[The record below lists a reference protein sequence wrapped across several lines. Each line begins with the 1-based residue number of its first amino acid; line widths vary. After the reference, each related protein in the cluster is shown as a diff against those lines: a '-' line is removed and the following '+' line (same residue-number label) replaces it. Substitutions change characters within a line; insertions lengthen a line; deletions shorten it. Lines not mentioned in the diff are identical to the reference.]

1 MVYKVLSNLATQQ
14 LSNSKNMKTLEKLR
28 DKLNKNAELSG
39 QEKETNKIINKF
51 LEKTNPDV
59 HYKNVGGYGIIAIY
73 KGIEEG
79 KNILL
84 RADIDGLNIPLEC
97 LKTNDK
103 SLKEEFKSLGSKA
116 LVQKP
121 YSHRCGHDGHAT
133 ILCGLAMRYGKKR
146 PEKGNVILLFQPAE
160 ETGEGAL
167 AVINDPL
174 FKEIKI
180 DMAFALH
187 NLPGFAKHQ
196 IVLKKGCFASASLGL
211 RLIFDGATS
220 HASQPEKGNNPQRV
234 ITTLLDA
241 FQKKYE
247 NLKRD
252 RFHTTLTVTH
262 VAIGEETFGVTPGH
276 AEIWLT
282 LRSQDDKS
290 LQNLTDSTIALS
302 EYVAKEFKLKFSHS
316 IHEAFAATMNSSR
329 ETELVEQAAK
339 DLKLSVNYI
348 KEPFPWS
355 EDFGRFGNICPVC
368 LFGLGCGLE
377 HEPLHS
383 PIYDFEDE
391 IIDTGV
397 EIFYQLGVRN

>member
-1 MVYKVLSNLATQQ
+1 MKV
-14 LSNSKNMKTLEKLR
+14 LEKLR

-59 HYKNVGGYGIIAIY
+59 HYKNVGGYGIVAIY
-73 KGIEEG
+73 KGVEEG
-79 KNILL
+79 KNILF

-146 PEKGNVILLFQPAE
+146 PEKGNVILLFHPAE

-187 NLPGFAKHQ
+187 NLPGYAKHQ
-196 IVLKKGCFASASLGL
+196 IILKKGCFASASLGL
-211 RLIFDGATS
+211 KLIFDGATS

-252 RFHTTLTVTH
+252 KFHTTLTVTH

-282 LRSQDDKS
+282 LRSQDDS
-290 LQNLTDSTIALS
+290 ALRQLTESTIALS
-302 EYVAKEFKLKFSHS
+302 EYVAKEFKLKFTHS
-316 IHEAFAATMNSSR
+316 IHEDFVATINSDKLTGIVEKSAQ
-329 ETELVEQAAK
+329 ELR
-339 DLKLSVNYI
+339 LSVNKI
-348 KEPFPWS
+348 NTPFPWS
-355 EDFGRFGNICPVC
+355 EDFGRFGTLCPVC
-368 LFGLGCGLE
+368 LFGLGSGLE

-391 IIDTGV
+391 IIDTGIDIFEKIV
-397 EIFYQLGVRN
+397 EIEDLKI

>member
-1 MVYKVLSNLATQQ
+1 
-14 LSNSKNMKTLEKLR
+14 MKTLEKLR

-79 KNILL
+79 MNILL
-84 RADIDGLNIPLEC
+84 RADIDGLNIPSGQQ
-97 LKTNDK
+97 TTDNRQQ
-103 SLKEEFKSLGSKA
+103 SGSKA
-116 LVQKP
+116 NSQLPIANCQ

-133 ILCGLAMRYGKKR
+133 ILCGLAMRYGKQR
-146 PEKGNVILLFQPAE
+146 PAKGDVILLFQPAE

-174 FKEIKI
+174 FKDIKI

-187 NLPGFAKHQ
+187 NLPGYAKHQ
-196 IVLKKGCFASASLGL
+196 VILKKGCFASASLGL
-211 RLIFDGATS
+211 KLIFDGATS

-252 RFHTTLTVTH
+252 KYRTTLTVTH
-262 VAIGEETFGVTPGH
+262 VSIGEETFGVTPGH

-290 LQNLTDSTIALS
+290 LRNLTDSTIALS
-302 EYVAKEFKLKFSHS
+302 EYVAKEFKLRFSHS
-316 IHEAFAATMNSSR
+316 IHEAFATTINTSR
-329 ETELVEQAAK
+329 EVDIVEQVAK

-355 EDFGRFGNICPVC
+355 EDFGRFGSICPIC
-368 LFGLGCGLE
+368 LFGLGCGFE

-383 PIYDFEDE
+383 PVYDFEDE

-397 EIFYQLGVRN
+397 EIFYQLGIRS

>member
-1 MVYKVLSNLATQQ
+1 MKV
-14 LSNSKNMKTLEKLR
+14 LEKLR

-59 HYKNVGGYGIIAIY
+59 LHKNVGGYGIIAIY
-73 KGIEEG
+73 KGVEDG
-79 KNILL
+79 KNILF

-103 SLKEEFKSLGSKA
+103 SLKEEFKSLSSKA

-187 NLPGFAKHQ
+187 NLPGYAKHQ
-196 IVLKKGCFASASLGL
+196 IILKKGCFASASLGL
-211 RLIFDGATS
+211 KLIFDGATS

-252 RFHTTLTVTH
+252 KFHTTLTVTH

-302 EYVAKEFKLKFSHS
+302 EYVAKEFRLKFSHS

-339 DLKLSVNYI
+339 ELKLSVNYI

-355 EDFGRFGNICPVC
+355 EDFGRFGSICPVC
-368 LFGLGCGLE
+368 LFGLGSGFE

-383 PIYDFEDE
+383 PVYDFEDE

-397 EIFYQLGVRN
+397 DIFYQLGVVETSLL

>member
-1 MVYKVLSNLATQQ
+1 
-14 LSNSKNMKTLEKLR
+14 MKTLEKLR

-59 HYKNVGGYGIIAIY
+59 HYKNVGGYGIVAIY
-73 KGIEEG
+73 KGAEEG
-79 KNILL
+79 RNILF

-103 SLKEEFKSLGSKA
+103 SLKEEFKSLSSKA

-187 NLPGFAKHQ
+187 NLPGYAKHQ
-196 IVLKKGCFASASLGL
+196 IILKKGCFASASLGL
-211 RLIFDGATS
+211 KLIFDGATS
-220 HASQPEKGNNPQRV
+220 HASQPEKGNNPQCV

-247 NLKRD
+247 NLKKD
-252 RFHTTLTVTH
+252 KFHTTLTVTH

-302 EYVAKEFKLKFSHS
+302 EYVAKEFKLNFSHS
-316 IHEAFAATMNSSR
+316 INEAFAATMNSNR
-329 ETELVEQAAK
+329 ETEVVEQAAK
-339 DLKLSVNYI
+339 DLKLSVNNI
-348 KEPFPWS
+348 KDPFPWS
-355 EDFGRFGNICPVC
+355 EDFGRFGSICPIC
-368 LFGLGCGLE
+368 LFGLGCGFE

-383 PIYDFEDE
+383 PVYDFEDE

-397 EIFYQLGVRN
+397 DIFYQLGVMN

>member
-1 MVYKVLSNLATQQ
+1 MKV
-14 LSNSKNMKTLEKLR
+14 LEKLR

-59 HYKNVGGYGIIAIY
+59 HYKNVGGYGIVAIY
-73 KGIEEG
+73 KGVEEG
-79 KNILL
+79 KNILF
-84 RADIDGLNIPLEC
+84 RADIDGLNIPMIQPSAVSYQLSAVSSQRSVSE
-97 LKTNDK
+97 
-103 SLKEEFKSLGSKA
+103 SKA
-116 LVQKP
+116 NGQ

-146 PEKGNVILLFQPAE
+146 PKNGNVILLFQPAE

-187 NLPGFAKHQ
+187 NLPGYAKHQ
-196 IVLKKGCFASASLGL
+196 IILKKGCFASASLGL
-211 RLIFDGATS
+211 KLIFEGATS

-252 RFHTTLTVTH
+252 KFHTTLTVTH
-262 VAIGEETFGVTPGH
+262 VAIGEETFGVTPGY

-282 LRSQDDKS
+282 LRSQDDSALK
-290 LQNLTDSTIALS
+290 QLTDSTIALS

-316 IHEAFAATMNSSR
+316 IHEAFAATMNSGR
-329 ETELVEQAAK
+329 EVDIVEQAAK
-339 DLKLSVNYI
+339 DLKLSVNNI

-355 EDFGRFGNICPVC
+355 EDFGRFGSICPVC
-368 LFGLGCGLE
+368 LFGLGSGFE

-397 EIFYQLGVRN
+397 DIFEKIVEIEDLKI

>member
-1 MVYKVLSNLATQQ
+1 MKV
-14 LSNSKNMKTLEKLR
+14 LEKLR

-59 HYKNVGGYGIIAIY
+59 HYKNVGGYGIVAIY
-73 KGIEEG
+73 KGVEEG
-79 KNILL
+79 KNILF

-103 SLKEEFKSLGSKA
+103 SLKEEFKSLSSKA

-187 NLPGFAKHQ
+187 NLPGYAKHQ
-196 IVLKKGCFASASLGL
+196 IILKKGCFASASLGL
-211 RLIFDGATS
+211 KLIFDGATS

-252 RFHTTLTVTH
+252 KFHTTLTVTH

-282 LRSQDDKS
+282 LRSQDDSALK
-290 LQNLTDSTIALS
+290 QLTDSTIALS

-316 IHEAFAATMNSSR
+316 IHEAFAATMNSGR
-329 ETELVEQAAK
+329 EVDIVEQAAK
-339 DLKLSVNYI
+339 DLKLSVNNI

-355 EDFGRFGNICPVC
+355 EDFGRFGSICPVC
-368 LFGLGCGLE
+368 LFGLGSGFE

-391 IIDTGV
+391 IIDTGIDVFDKIV
-397 EIFYQLGVRN
+397 EIEDLKI

>member
-1 MVYKVLSNLATQQ
+1 MKV
-14 LSNSKNMKTLEKLR
+14 LEKLR

-59 HYKNVGGYGIIAIY
+59 HYKNVGGYGIVAIY
-73 KGIEEG
+73 KGVEEG
-79 KNILL
+79 KNILF
-84 RADIDGLNIPLEC
+84 RADIDGLNIPMIQPSAVSYQQSVSES
-97 LKTNDK
+97 KVND
-103 SLKEEFKSLGSKA
+103 
-116 LVQKP
+116 QKP
-121 YSHRCGHDGHAT
+121 IANCQYSHRCGHDGHAT

-187 NLPGFAKHQ
+187 NLPGYAKHQ
-196 IVLKKGCFASASLGL
+196 IILKKGCFASASLGL
-211 RLIFDGATS
+211 KLIFEGATS

-252 RFHTTLTVTH
+252 KFHTTLTVTH

-282 LRSQDDKS
+282 LRSQDDES

-302 EYVAKEFKLKFSHS
+302 EYVAKEFRLKFSHS

-355 EDFGRFGNICPVC
+355 EDFGRFGSICPVC
-368 LFGLGCGLE
+368 LFGLGSGFE

-391 IIDTGV
+391 IIDTGIDVFDKIV
-397 EIFYQLGVRN
+397 EIEDLKI

>member
-1 MVYKVLSNLATQQ
+1 MKV
-14 LSNSKNMKTLEKLR
+14 LEKLR

-59 HYKNVGGYGIIAIY
+59 HYKNVGGYGIVAIY

-79 KNILL
+79 KNILF

-187 NLPGFAKHQ
+187 NLPGYAKHQ
-196 IVLKKGCFASASLGL
+196 IILKKGCFASASLGL
-211 RLIFDGATS
+211 KLIFDGATS

-252 RFHTTLTVTH
+252 KFHTTLTVTH

-282 LRSQDDKS
+282 LRSQDDSALK
-290 LQNLTDSTIALS
+290 QLTDSTIALS

-316 IHEAFAATMNSSR
+316 IHEAFAATMNSGR
-329 ETELVEQAAK
+329 EVDIVEQAAK
-339 DLKLSVNYI
+339 DLKLSVNNI

-355 EDFGRFGNICPVC
+355 EDFGRFGSICPVC
-368 LFGLGCGLE
+368 LFGLGSGFE

-397 EIFYQLGVRN
+397 DIFEKIVEIEDLKI

>member
-1 MVYKVLSNLATQQ
+1 
-14 LSNSKNMKTLEKLR
+14 MKTLEKLR

-59 HYKNVGGYGIIAIY
+59 HYKNVGGYGIVAIY
-73 KGIEEG
+73 KGAEEG
-79 KNILL
+79 NNILF
-84 RADIDGLNIPLEC
+84 RADIDGLNIPSGQQ
-97 LKTNDK
+97 TTVPDHVDGIDQRFDK
-103 SLKEEFKSLGSKA
+103 LSDRKVQSSEFK
-116 LVQKP
+116 VQSQ

-174 FKEIKI
+174 FKDIKI

-187 NLPGFAKHQ
+187 NLPGYAKHQ

-211 RLIFDGATS
+211 KLIFDGATS

-252 RFHTTLTVTH
+252 KYHTTLTVTH
-262 VAIGEETFGVTPGH
+262 VAIGEETFGVAPGH

-290 LQNLTDSTIALS
+290 LQNLTESTIALS

-329 ETELVEQAAK
+329 EVDIVEQAAK
-339 DLKLSVNYI
+339 DLKLSVNVI

-355 EDFGRFGNICPVC
+355 EDFGRFGVLCPVC
-368 LFGLGCGLE
+368 LLGLGSGFE

-391 IIDTGV
+391 IIDTGIDVFEKIV
-397 EIFYQLGVRN
+397 EIEDLKI

>member
-1 MVYKVLSNLATQQ
+1 
-14 LSNSKNMKTLEKLR
+14 MKTLEKLR

-59 HYKNVGGYGIIAIY
+59 HYKNIGGYGIVAIY
-73 KGIEEG
+73 KGLEEG
-79 KNILL
+79 KNILF
-84 RADIDGLNIPLEC
+84 RADIDGLNIPSGQQ
-97 LKTNDK
+97 TTVNGQK
-103 SLKEEFKSLGSKA
+103 SIANG
-116 LVQKP
+116 Q

-196 IVLKKGCFASASLGL
+196 IILKKGCFASASLGL
-211 RLIFDGATS
+211 KLIFGGATS

-252 RFHTTLTVTH
+252 KFHTTLTVTH
-262 VAIGEETFGVTPGH
+262 VVIGEETFGVAPGH

-302 EYVAKEFKLKFSHS
+302 EYVAKEFRLKFSHS

-339 DLKLSVNYI
+339 DLKLSVNNI

-355 EDFGRFGNICPVC
+355 EDFGRFGSICPIC
-368 LFGLGCGLE
+368 LFGLGCGFE

-383 PIYDFEDE
+383 PVYDFEDE

-397 EIFYQLGVRN
+397 DIFYQLGVWS

>member
-1 MVYKVLSNLATQQ
+1 MKV
-14 LSNSKNMKTLEKLR
+14 LEKLR

-59 HYKNVGGYGIIAIY
+59 HYKNVGGYGIVAIY
-73 KGIEEG
+73 KGAEVG
-79 KNILL
+79 RNILF

-103 SLKEEFKSLGSKA
+103 SLKEEFKSLSSKA

-187 NLPGFAKHQ
+187 NLPGYAKHQ
-196 IVLKKGCFASASLGL
+196 IILKKGCFASASLGL
-211 RLIFDGATS
+211 KLIFDGATS

-252 RFHTTLTVTH
+252 KFHTTLTVTH
-262 VAIGEETFGVTPGH
+262 VAIGEKTFGVTPGY

-282 LRSQDDKS
+282 LRSQDDSALK
-290 LQNLTDSTIALS
+290 QLTDSTIALS

-316 IHEAFAATMNSSR
+316 IHEAFAATMNSGR
-329 ETELVEQAAK
+329 EVDIVEQAAK
-339 DLKLSVNYI
+339 DLKLSVNNI

-355 EDFGRFGNICPVC
+355 EDFGRFGSICPVC

-397 EIFYQLGVRN
+397 DIFEKIVEIEDLKI

>member
-1 MVYKVLSNLATQQ
+1 MKV
-14 LSNSKNMKTLEKLR
+14 LEKLR

-59 HYKNVGGYGIIAIY
+59 HYKNVGGYGIVAIY
-73 KGIEEG
+73 KGVEEG
-79 KNILL
+79 KNILF

-103 SLKEEFKSLGSKA
+103 SLKEEFKSLSSKA

-187 NLPGFAKHQ
+187 NLPGYAKHQ
-196 IVLKKGCFASASLGL
+196 IILKKGCFASASLGL
-211 RLIFDGATS
+211 KLIFDGATS
-220 HASQPEKGNNPQRV
+220 HASQPERGNNPQRV

-252 RFHTTLTVTH
+252 KFHTTLTVTH

-339 DLKLSVNYI
+339 DLKLSVNNI

-355 EDFGRFGNICPVC
+355 EDFGRFGSICPVC
-368 LFGLGCGLE
+368 LFGLGSGFE

-397 EIFYQLGVRN
+397 EMFYQLGIFLN

>member
-1 MVYKVLSNLATQQ
+1 MKV
-14 LSNSKNMKTLEKLR
+14 LEKLR

-59 HYKNVGGYGIIAIY
+59 LHKNVGGYGIIAIY
-73 KGIEEG
+73 KGVEDG
-79 KNILL
+79 KNILF

-187 NLPGFAKHQ
+187 NLPGYAKHQ
-196 IVLKKGCFASASLGL
+196 IILKKGCFASASLGL
-211 RLIFDGATS
+211 KLIFDGATS

-252 RFHTTLTVTH
+252 KFHTTLTVTH

-302 EYVAKEFKLKFSHS
+302 EYVAKEFKLKFLHS

-339 DLKLSVNYI
+339 ELKLSVNCI

-355 EDFGRFGNICPVC
+355 EDFGRFGSVCPVC
-368 LFGLGCGLE
+368 LFGLGSGFE

-383 PIYDFEDE
+383 PVYDFEDE

-397 EIFYQLGVRN
+397 EVFYQLGVRK

>member
-1 MVYKVLSNLATQQ
+1 
-14 LSNSKNMKTLEKLR
+14 MKTLEKLR

-59 HYKNVGGYGIIAIY
+59 HYKNVGGYGIVAIY
-73 KGIEEG
+73 KGVEEG
-79 KNILL
+79 KNILF

-103 SLKEEFKSLGSKA
+103 SLKEEFKSLSSKA

-146 PEKGNVILLFQPAE
+146 PEKGDVILLFQPAE

-187 NLPGFAKHQ
+187 NLPGYAKYQ
-196 IVLKKGCFASASLGL
+196 IILKKGCFASASLGL
-211 RLIFDGATS
+211 KLIFDGATS

-252 RFHTTLTVTH
+252 KFHTTLTVTH

-276 AEIWLT
+276 AEICLT
-282 LRSQDDKS
+282 LRSQDDSALK
-290 LQNLTDSTIALS
+290 QLTDSTIALS
-302 EYVAKEFKLKFSHS
+302 EYVAKEFRLKFSHS

-339 DLKLSVNYI
+339 DLKLSVNNI

-355 EDFGRFGNICPVC
+355 EDFGRFGSICPVC
-368 LFGLGCGLE
+368 LFGLGSGFE

-397 EIFYQLGVRN
+397 EVFYQLGVRN

>member
-1 MVYKVLSNLATQQ
+1 
-14 LSNSKNMKTLEKLR
+14 MKTLEKLR
-28 DKLNKNAELSG
+28 DKLNKDAELSG

-59 HYKNVGGYGIIAIY
+59 HYKNIGGYGIVAIY
-73 KGIEEG
+73 KGVEEG
-79 KNILL
+79 RNILF

-103 SLKEEFKSLGSKA
+103 SLKEEFKSLSSKA

-187 NLPGFAKHQ
+187 NLPGYAKHQ
-196 IVLKKGCFASASLGL
+196 IILKKGCFASASLGL
-211 RLIFDGATS
+211 KLIFDGATS

-252 RFHTTLTVTH
+252 KFHTTLTVTH

-282 LRSQDDKS
+282 LRSQDDGS

-302 EYVAKEFKLKFSHS
+302 EYVAKEFKLKFTHS

-355 EDFGRFGNICPVC
+355 EDFGRFGSICPVC
-368 LFGLGCGLE
+368 LFGLGCGFE

-383 PIYDFEDE
+383 PVYDFEDE

-397 EIFYQLGVRN
+397 EMFYQLGIFLN

>member
-1 MVYKVLSNLATQQ
+1 MKV
-14 LSNSKNMKTLEKLR
+14 LEKLR

-59 HYKNVGGYGIIAIY
+59 HYKNVGGYGIVAIY
-73 KGIEEG
+73 KGVEEG
-79 KNILL
+79 KNILF

-103 SLKEEFKSLGSKA
+103 SLKEEFKSLSSKA

-196 IVLKKGCFASASLGL
+196 IVIKKGCFASASLGL
-211 RLIFDGATS
+211 KLIFDGATS
-220 HASQPEKGNNPQRV
+220 HASQPEKGNTPQRV
-234 ITTLLDA
+234 VTTLLDA

-252 RFHTTLTVTH
+252 KFHPTLTVTH

-282 LRSQDDKS
+282 LRSQDDSALK
-290 LQNLTDSTIALS
+290 QLTDSTIALS

-316 IHEAFAATMNSSR
+316 IHDAFAATMNSSR
-329 ETELVEQAAK
+329 EAELVEQAAK
-339 DLKLSVNYI
+339 DLKLSVNNI

-355 EDFGRFGNICPVC
+355 EDFGRFGSICPVC
-368 LFGLGCGLE
+368 LFGLGSGFE

-397 EIFYQLGVRN
+397 EMFYQLGIFLN